1 MSARPTS
8 WTRELVELAA
18 LFLAVAAADLFANS
32 VAHVSRGAVVLAVL
46 AVFLMV
52 CAVVHHRIRHRPR
65 TPRAPEPGPPPAPE
79 ARVAPPVTTWRVR
92 ATVRDTPGSLA
103 GLAAGLASRSVNILS
118 VQVHPVPD
126 GVVDEFLVESRASAA
141 EIVAA
146 VGLGGGWDVTV
157 SAADAH
163 DLVDIPARILTMIT
177 SGVTDGVDLA
187 RSVRTLL
194 GECDLRWDPD
204 GEPTDGPDGATMR
217 LRDPEG
223 GVLTVSRQGPGF
235 TPAEYARVHALLELD
250 AEFARWLRAQHSAL
264 LLASGAELTVRQAA
278 AADVPA
284 LLAMH
289 FRCSRRSRRLRYL
302 SGARPTAVDLTRMVS
317 RRHGRTLVVAHP
329 DGDLVAMGNLMHDGD
344 DSEVALLVEDAW
356 QRRGIGSMLLR
367 RLLAAAPDGRPTIA
381 VTEHGN
387 TPMLTVLRRA
397 GAELDHVETGVA
409 HLTLPGRSDRNRA

>member
-1 MSARPTS
+1 MSARTSS

-32 VAHVSRGAVVLAVL
+32 VAHVSRGAVVLAAL
-46 AVFLMV
+46 AVFLLV
-52 CAVVHHRIRHRPR
+52 TAVVHHRVRHRPDP
-65 TPRAPEPGPPPAPE
+65 PRAPEPGAPPAPE
-79 ARVAPPVTTWRVR
+79 EEAGPPMATWRVR

-103 GLAAGLASRSVNILS
+103 GLAAGLASRGVNILS

-126 GVVDEFLVESRASAA
+126 GVVDEFLVESRTSAPG
-141 EIVAA
+141 IVAA

-157 SAADAH
+157 SAADPH
-163 DLVDIPARILTMIT
+163 DLVDIPARILTMVT
-177 SGVTDGVDLA
+177 SGVTEGVDLA

-194 GECDLRWDPD
+194 GECDLRWEPG

-235 TPAEYARVHALLELD
+235 TPAEYARVSALLELD

-264 LLASGAELTVRQAA
+264 LLASGDELTVRQASVT
-278 AADVPA
+278 DVPA

-302 SGARPTAVDLTRMVS
+302 SGGARPTAGDLTRMVS

-329 DGDLVAMGNLMHDGD
+329 DGDLVAMGNLMYDGD

-367 RLLAAAPDGRPTIA
+367 RLLAAAPDGRSASA
-381 VTEHGN
+381 VTGHDN
-387 TPMLTVLRRA
+387 APMLAVLRRA

-409 HLTLPGRSDRNRA
+409 HLTLPSRRDRA